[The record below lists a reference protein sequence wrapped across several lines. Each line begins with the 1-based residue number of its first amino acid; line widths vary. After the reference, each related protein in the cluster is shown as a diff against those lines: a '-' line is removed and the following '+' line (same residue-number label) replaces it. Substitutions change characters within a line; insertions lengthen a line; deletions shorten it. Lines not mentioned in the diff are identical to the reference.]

1 VKGLI
6 TSPQESFKE
15 NQEGMRDI
23 KERFSPPLKDFNQFF
38 GKIMNEGTL
47 HLKAKKRRTLAVSLE
62 AVSVGAA
69 RRGST
74 FTSLLLIYKTLDSLK
89 KNKIIFIGKSCLI

>member
-47 HLKAKKRRTLAVSLE
+47 HLKAKKGVL
-62 AVSVGAA
+62 
-69 RRGST
+69 
-74 FTSLLLIYKTLDSLK
+74 
-89 KNKIIFIGKSCLI
+89 

>member
-1 VKGLI
+1 
-6 TSPQESFKE
+6 
-15 NQEGMRDI
+15 MRDI

-62 AVSVGAA
+62 AIGVGAV
-69 RRGST
+69 S
-74 FTSLLLIYKTLDSLK
+74 SLK
-89 KNKIIFIGKSCLI
+89 KNKIIFIGKSCLT